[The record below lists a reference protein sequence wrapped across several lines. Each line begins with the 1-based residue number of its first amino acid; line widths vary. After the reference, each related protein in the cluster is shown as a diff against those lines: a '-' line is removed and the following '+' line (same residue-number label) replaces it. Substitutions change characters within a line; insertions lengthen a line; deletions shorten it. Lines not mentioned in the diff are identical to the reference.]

1 MKSLSRIVIED
12 QPSPADVA
20 FVEERINE
28 FNFATTGHRD
38 GRELAC
44 FVRGDAGE
52 IVAGLTGFTWGGYC
66 RVSFLWV
73 EESRRHAGLGKAL
86 LETAE
91 TEARR
96 RGCALVHLDTHDFQA
111 PGFYARLGY
120 ERLAHLAD
128 VPRGYGQTWY
138 CKRLDGKG

>member
-1 MKSLSRIVIED
+1 VRPAPRIVVED
-12 QPSPADVA
+12 RPSPADVA
-20 FVEERINE
+20 FLEERINE
-28 FNFATTGHRD
+28 FNFATTGYRD

-44 FVRGDAGE
+44 FVRGGGE

-96 RGCALVHLDTHDFQA
+96 RGCALIHLDTHDFQA
-111 PGFYARLGY
+111 PGFYVRLGY
-120 ERLAHLAD
+120 ERLARLDD

-138 CKRLDGKG
+138 WKRLDGKR

>member
-1 MKSLSRIVIED
+1 MKSLPRIVIED

-28 FNFATTGHRD
+28 FNFATTGYRD

-44 FVRGDAGE
+44 FVRGDGGE
-52 IVAGLTGFTWGGYC
+52 IIAGLTGFTWGGYC

-120 ERLAHLAD
+120 ERLAHLDD
-128 VPRGYGQTWY
+128 VPRGSGQTWY
-138 CKRLDGKG
+138 FKRLDGKG

>member
-1 MKSLSRIVIED
+1 MKPPRIVVED
-12 QPSPADVA
+12 RPSPADVA

-28 FNFATTGHRD
+28 FNFATTGYRD

-44 FVRGDAGE
+44 FVRDDQGA

-73 EESRRHAGLGKAL
+73 AESRRRSGLGRAL
-86 LETAE
+86 LATAE
-91 TEARR
+91 DEARR
-96 RGCALVHLDTHDFQA
+96 RGCGLVQLDTHDFQA

-120 ERLAHLAD
+120 EKLAHLAD
-128 VPRGYGQTWY
+128 IPRGHGQTWFV
-138 CKRLDGKG
+138 KRLDGQR